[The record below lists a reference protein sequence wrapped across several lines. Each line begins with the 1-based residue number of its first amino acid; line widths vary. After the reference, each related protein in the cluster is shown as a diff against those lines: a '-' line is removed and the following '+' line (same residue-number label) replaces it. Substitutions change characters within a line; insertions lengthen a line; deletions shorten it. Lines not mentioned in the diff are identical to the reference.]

1 MDKTLKLYRRDYFLD
16 EFNSFLS
23 FAATTPHEFIITGD
37 FNIHLD
43 NHSDHATCQFLSL
56 LSSFNLTQHVNF
68 PTHDQNHILDLVI
81 TSSDSSLAPSLSVT
95 HCSPSDHFPIFTK
108 LSVDRTPLP
117 PPTFHSFRR
126 LHSIDINSFL
136 SDLQCSRLITNP
148 PNSLGSLLIAYNT
161 TLSILLDKHAPVITK
176 FSSRKSKSNPW
187 FTSTEAPFL

>member
-1 MDKTLKLYRRDYFLD
+1 M
-16 EFNSFLS
+16 N
-23 FAATTPHEFIITGD
+23 
-37 FNIHLD
+37 
-43 NHSDHATCQFLSL
+43 
-56 LSSFNLTQHVNF
+56 
-68 PTHDQNHILDLVI
+68 LVI

-95 HCSPSDHFPIFTK
+95 HCSPSDHFPIFI

-161 TLSILLDKHAPVITK
+161 TLSILLDKHAPV
-176 FSSRKSKSNPW
+176 
-187 FTSTEAPFL
+187 A